1 MSKPSQFG
9 PKPKGVKRQPSERPA
24 ERQIVSE
31 FSSPVSRPVERR
43 IERQIAISDDL
54 IWGTHPVMA
63 ALENNPEKIA
73 EIILVRDRKGKNQRQ
88 IIEMADE
95 KRVRLNFCAALK
107 LSGEGA
113 AEARHQGV
121 AARIAAKAF
130 LLFDDLLAM
139 IAKGIAAGQPPLVV
153 AGDNLNDPRNL
164 GAIARSALAAGAMAL
179 ILPKNHSAPV
189 TGLAAKSAAGA
200 LEKLPVCQVTNLAQA
215 LTALKKAG
223 LWNFG
228 AVGGEESTPLY
239 GADLR
244 LPACVVIGGEGEGIR
259 PLVRRQCDWLIAIP
273 MAEGVESLNSSV
285 AAAVILFEAR
295 RQRDFCR
302 TAG

>member
-1 MSKPSQFG
+1 MSEESPQTR
-9 PKPKGVKRQPSERPA
+9 PKPRAERGKPASRA
-24 ERQIVSE
+24 ERQI
-31 FSSPVSRPVERR
+31 P
-43 IERQIAISDDL
+43 ISDDL

-73 EIILVRDRKGKNQRQ
+73 EIILVQDRKGKKQRQ
-88 IIEMADE
+88 IIELAAR
-95 KRVRLNFCAALK
+95 KRVRLNLCAALR
-107 LSGEGA
+107 LTGEGA

-121 AARIAAKAF
+121 AARIAARAF
-130 LLFDDLLAM
+130 LAFADLLAM
-139 IAKGIAAGQPPLVV
+139 IEKEIAAGQPPLLV

-189 TGLAAKSAAGA
+189 SGLAAKSAAGA

-215 LTALKKAG
+215 LQSLQKAG
-223 LWNFG
+223 VWNFA
-228 AVGGEESTPLY
+228 AVSGEESKSVY
-239 GADLR
+239 DADLR
-244 LPACVVIGGEGEGIR
+244 LPSCLVIGGEGEGIR

-273 MAEGVESLNSSV
+273 MAAGVESLNSSV

-302 TAG
+302 SV